1 MGLFWLVII
10 VVAVLIDLL
19 TSAFIFS
26 GFSIGAMVAIV
37 LSIFNVPFYI
47 QVLVFSIIGVLFI
60 LFLSPRIKKSIKK
73 NSNNAVKN
81 TEEKLVGKE
90 LISEKDIEK
99 EEVMIFEG
107 SYWTFKNIGE
117 EIKKGDSI
125 KVLSVEGNKII
136 VKK

>member
-10 VVAVLIDLL
+10 VLAVLIDLL

-60 LFLSPRIKKSIKK
+60 LFLSPRIKKAIKR
-73 NSNNAVKN
+73 NSNNVVKN
-81 TEEKLVGKE
+81 TAEKLVGKE

-99 EEVMIFEG
+99 EELMIFEG

-117 EIKKGDSI
+117 KIKKGDSI